1 MLSFGKGAPCTFQLA
16 MALWPKSKRN
26 GWMICRAGAT
36 RCNTLPSHWR
46 HGKIILNSTDNSRK
60 LKKTEENWRKVVS
73 WCLMYLIP
81 IDTYWHSK
89 RKHCKQYIRVH
100 WSSCKQENRP
110 RTEYHR
116 EPPRTTWQ
124 RRSAPGKTR
133 NCTSCLSDPILDRT
147 GTVEIVKSSVPGSH
161 WIWTIQSPI
170 FPSVQHPEVNK
181 GKTCPTA

>member
-110 RTEYHR
+110 RTENHR
-116 EPPRTTWQ
+116 EPPGKGVLLQGRQETVHHASAT
-124 RRSAPGKTR
+124 RSSTELERLRSWKVVCQVLIEFEPFNHLYFRPSSTR
-133 NCTSCLSDPILDRT
+133 
-147 GTVEIVKSSVPGSH
+147 K
-161 WIWTIQSPI
+161 
-170 FPSVQHPEVNK
+170 
-181 GKTCPTA
+181 